1 MDAIEPNTRALAI
14 FAVAWLIC
22 CAGAIHLSGLFPF
35 AQAPTSIRTA
45 GGAALLCTNVAF
57 LLAVTALTLVYC
69 FKELRWT
76 SIVVVGGLIFLG
88 SPFIAQDLP
97 DAIKASKAG
106 LALLATLLM
115 LVIAILLAAGAQDFV
130 LRASDRT

>member
-22 CAGAIHLSGLFPF
+22 CAGAIHLSGLLPL

-45 GGAALLCTNVAF
+45 SGAALLCTNVAL

-69 FKELRWT
+69 FTELRWT

-88 SPFIAQDLP
+88 SPFVTQALP
-97 DAIKASKAG
+97 EPIKANKAG

-115 LVIAILLAAGAQDFV
+115 LLLAILLAAGAQDFV
-130 LRASDRT
+130 LRALNKT